1 MQELTFS
8 TLIAVFEEI
17 FGPALFWA
25 MVAAAVLVTL
35 AFLYVVIRDR
45 RIRAV
50 SFLGAELMA
59 PVGALGAILFVQWIT
74 SSGFRDI
81 GGPIDLM
88 MVVMIGIAGA
98 GAMMLL
104 TYTFLAMVR
113 GRRQHP

>member
-25 MVAAAVLVTL
+25 MVAAAMLVTL

-88 MVVMIGIAGA
+88 MVMAIGLAGA

-104 TYTFLAMVR
+104 TYTVLALVR
-113 GRRQHP
+113 GWGQRP

>member
-1 MQELTFS
+1 METLTFS

-17 FGPALFWA
+17 FGTGLFWA
-25 MVAAAVLVTL
+25 MVAAAALVTL
-35 AFLYVVIRDR
+35 AFVYVVLRDR

-81 GGPIDLM
+81 GGPIDLV

-104 TYTFLAMVR
+104 TYTVLALVR
-113 GRRQHP
+113 GRGQRP